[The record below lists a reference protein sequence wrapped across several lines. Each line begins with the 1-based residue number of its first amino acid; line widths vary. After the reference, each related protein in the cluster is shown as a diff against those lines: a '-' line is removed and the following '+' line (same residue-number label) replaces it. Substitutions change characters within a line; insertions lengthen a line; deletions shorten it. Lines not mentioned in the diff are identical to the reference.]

1 MIVPAAYIAAGVLLV
16 AACGGGDAAD
26 ETTVATSTTTT
37 STTTTT
43 IAPTTTTI
51 APTTTAPEPVELIR
65 LPLTGE
71 VVASLSDV
79 PDRPALAVKI
89 DNHPRARPQAGLN
102 EADIVFEENV
112 EGITRFAV
120 VFHSRDSDPV
130 GPVRSGRSQDIAILT
145 PIGSPLFAWSGGNA
159 GVRAA
164 IRGSTLVDLDAGFT
178 DGYYRRND
186 RGGAPHNLYADTSAL
201 WASTPEVY
209 RIPTPIFTYA
219 EPDTAPEG
227 EPATE
232 VEIVMLGV
240 DVRWVY
246 DPATGSYL
254 RFQGNSAHQTETS
267 GQVSTT
273 NIVVMGVEY
282 GRSQADRNSPEAQ
295 TTGSGPVYVFTGGV
309 VQQGTWSRA
318 AITDPFTFTD
328 TAGQPI
334 LLWPGRTWVELPS
347 IAEGFV
353 VYR

>member
-1 MIVPAAYIAAGVLLV
+1 M
-16 AACGGGDAAD
+16 
-26 ETTVATSTTTT
+26 
-37 STTTTT
+37 
-43 IAPTTTTI
+43 
-51 APTTTAPEPVELIR
+51 
-65 LPLTGE
+65 PLTGE
-71 VVASLSDV
+71 VVGALADI

-112 EGITRFAV
+112 EGVTRFAA

-130 GPVRSGRSQDIAILT
+130 GPVRSGRSQDISILT

-164 IRGSTLVDLDAGFT
+164 IRSSSLVDLDAGFT
-178 DGYYRRND
+178 SGYYRRND
-186 RGGAPHNLYADTSAL
+186 RGGAPHNLYADTTAL
-201 WASTPEVY
+201 WANTPEVY

-219 EPDTAPEG
+219 EPDSTPEG
-227 EPATE
+227 ETATE
-232 VEIVMLGV
+232 VEIAMLGV

-254 RFQGNSAHQTETS
+254 RFQGTAPHQTETS

-309 VQQGTWSRA
+309 VRSGTWSRA

-328 TAGQPI
+328 GAGQPI
-334 LLWPGRTWVELPS
+334 PLWPGRTWVELPS
-347 IAEGFV
+347 NAEGFV
-353 VYR
+353 TYR